1 MQSSCAHP
9 AERGLFCR
17 RPHAAPR
24 ARSGYDFGVE
34 LARSGK
40 GQVVTRSLRCP
51 ACGELAEVPSCPSCG
66 AELSTGGV
74 RATDRDQTQ
83 RDRDQ
88 TWSDH
93 DQSSSDQDQT
103 WSDHDQTAS
112 ESDQRSA
119 DDDQHAADDDLA
131 AGGDRAAYHRSALAR
146 QRSSR
151 DRAAVSAVREESA
164 AERLRTA
171 DERDLAAAR
180 RDRGAEGRD
189 ELARLHDLEDDE
201 DASREDILSRSRRDR
216 ARAAADRAKAA
227 DDRAR
232 AASDRQEAARERAE
246 AVRHR
251 TESAHDLKF
260 ATTDELTGAW
270 TRRFGLEEM
279 SRELERAHRTGASLM
294 LAFIDVD
301 GLKQVNDSQGHL
313 AGDMLLRRVGKTL
326 RANVR
331 PYDVIVRYGGDE
343 LVCAMPN
350 LSAAEARVRFEKVAA
365 ELTAANAKHSVT
377 FGLAEAGPADSLQEL
392 IARADA
398 DLLEARRSGQSNG

>member
-1 MQSSCAHP
+1 
-9 AERGLFCR
+9 
-17 RPHAAPR
+17 
-24 ARSGYDFGVE
+24 
-34 LARSGK
+34 
-40 GQVVTRSLRCP
+40 
-51 ACGELAEVPSCPSCG
+51 
-66 AELSTGGV
+66 LS
-74 RATDRDQTQ
+74 DHDQTMS
-83 RDRDQ
+83 DRDQ

-93 DQSSSDQDQT
+93 DQTASEGDQRSADEDQTLSDHDQTMSDQDQT

-112 ESDQRSA
+112 EGDQRSA
-119 DDDQHAADDDLA
+119 DEDQHAADEDLA
-131 AGGDRAAYHRSALAR
+131 AGGDKGAHQRSALAR
-146 QRSSR
+146 ERSSR
-151 DRAAVSAVREESA
+151 DRAAVSAVRDESA
-164 AERLRTA
+164 AARLRTA
-171 DERDLAAAR
+171 DERDRAAGL

-232 AASDRQEAARERAE
+232 AAADRQEASLERAE

-251 TESAHDLKF
+251 TESADHLKS

-270 TRRFGLEEM
+270 TRRFGLEEV
-279 SRELERAHRTGASLM
+279 SRELDRAQRTGASLV

-313 AGDMLLRRVGKTL
+313 AGDIRLQLLGETL

-331 PYDVIVRYGGDE
+331 PYDVIVRYDGDE
-343 LVCAMPN
+343 LLCAMPN
-350 LSAAEARVRFEKVAA
+350 LTAPEARARFEKIAT
-365 ELTAANAKHSVT
+365 ELTAADADHSVT
-377 FGLAEAGPADSLQEL
+377 FGLAEAEPVGSLQEL

-398 DLLEARRSGQSNG
+398 DLLQARRTGQSHS